1 MISQVCYPS
10 NVYGKDRRLKRSSFL
25 HRTVYP
31 TTNHILES
39 SAFYPADDSKEKE
52 RHDKMSMKERTIT
65 EDQPGE
71 KMTDHEDVLA
81 QAQPFGRMGRP
92 EAIALLLHALSP
104 RMKLAS

>member
-1 MISQVCYPS
+1 
-10 NVYGKDRRLKRSSFL
+10 
-25 HRTVYP
+25 
-31 TTNHILES
+31 
-39 SAFYPADDSKEKE
+39 
-52 RHDKMSMKERTIT
+52 MSMKERTIT

-71 KMTDHEDVLA
+71 KMADHEDVLA